1 MTLICDGGNAQELMD
16 AYARHMCLD
25 IQDSLGNA
33 DVEVEE
39 RTTQELLLRLKRLV
53 GGRGRT
59 MSDFGLPDIVV
70 PPDDASEEALE
81 ALDNV
86 FERHVRRFTGS
97 RFQAL
102 ATRNL
107 RSARDRSPTEQYPFT
122 RRVLTAMGVDMQRH
136 DPDAAMNVDGDN
148 RNGDGAT
155 SRCFYLDGKA
165 GTGKTFVMETIAATL
180 RARGDI
186 VLICAFTGLAASL
199 HEGGM
204 TAHRLFHLPLH
215 VGPAIESSVVS
226 NVDAETPTAQL
237 LREAALIMI
246 DELPMLHRNHLER
259 IDITLRDIM
268 GDDRPFGGKFILGAG
283 DFRQTSVV
291 VESASRRVML
301 NSVVLAAPV
310 WRAFQV
316 TVLSTSIRQSGDA
329 AFADIVTG
337 VGDGAGIVDGD
348 GQWRGWWRVPTCI
361 QVFDNPDEAREW
373 VFGGANTPYERAQRA
388 LLAPRNEDVDAH
400 NHAFVHALDGDIV
413 RLCGHEHR
421 DDERPAARGYDNNR
435 GSRLLSETFMAVMK
449 RPGVPPHVLQLKV
462 GCICMCMRNLDPE
475 LGLLN
480 GTKLRILRLGLRVIE
495 AEILRVNAGAA
506 PPVRCLI
513 PRINFTM
520 HIPRVSAT
528 IRRVQFPLRPAYAM
542 TVNKSQGQTLRRV
555 VVDLRSQCF
564 AHGQLYVALSRVRN
578 AADVRFLL
586 DVTTCQSVDD
596 NGEEVSGT
604 YAWALAGWCGCW
616 NTDWASAWNRSHGE
630 KCCVEGAAASR
641 TCQSTSSVA
650 AATQRRA
657 ARRRSPGH
665 WRRA

>member
-1 MTLICDGGNAQELMD
+1 MAVPVNA
-16 AYARHMCLD
+16 
-25 IQDSLGNA
+25 
-33 DVEVEE
+33 
-39 RTTQELLLRLKRLV
+39 
-53 GGRGRT
+53 
-59 MSDFGLPDIVV
+59 
-70 PPDDASEEALE
+70 
-81 ALDNV
+81 
-86 FERHVRRFTGS
+86 VR
-97 RFQAL
+97 
-102 ATRNL
+102 
-107 RSARDRSPTEQYPFT
+107 
-122 RRVLTAMGVDMQRH
+122 
-136 DPDAAMNVDGDN
+136 
-148 RNGDGAT
+148 
-155 SRCFYLDGKA
+155 
-165 GTGKTFVMETIAATL
+165 
-180 RARGDI
+180 
-186 VLICAFTGLAASL
+186 
-199 HEGGM
+199 
-204 TAHRLFHLPLH
+204 
-215 VGPAIESSVVS
+215 
-226 NVDAETPTAQL
+226 
-237 LREAALIMI
+237 AAL
-246 DELPMLHRNHLER
+246 HHLTE
-259 IDITLRDIM
+259 
-268 GDDRPFGGKFILGAG
+268 
-283 DFRQTSVV
+283 
-291 VESASRRVML
+291 AS
-301 NSVVLAAPV
+301 
-310 WRAFQV
+310 V

-337 VGDGAGIVDGD
+337 VGDGAGIADGD

-361 QVFDNPDEAREW
+361 QVFDDPDEAREW
-373 VFGGANTPYERAQRA
+373 VFEGANTPYERAQRA

-462 GCICMCMRNLDPE
+462 GYICMCMRNLDPE

-495 AEILRVNAGAA
+495 AEILRVNTGAA

-542 TVNKSQGQTLRRV
+542 TVNKSQGQTRRRV